1 MEFASCF
8 IGHSIDQ
15 FAWSPDYSKCK
26 KRGINIIGIAKLLAY
41 GDFLKA
47 QASQRNETVF
57 AVLDEEI
64 NKYPY
69 VKKYEPKVGERKSL
83 QFCLL
88 KNIQ

>member
-1 MEFASCF
+1 M
-8 IGHSIDQ
+8 
-15 FAWSPDYSKCK
+15 
-26 KRGINIIGIAKLLAY
+26 AKLLAY

-47 QASQRNETVF
+47 KASQGNETVS

-69 VKKYEPKVGERKSL
+69 VKKSELKVGERKFL
-83 QFCLL
+83 QFSLL